1 MRIAVRTALRAVVAL
16 FLVSL
21 ATCFMLDLLPGSPGR
36 AVLGATATP
45 EQVDAFNVARGFDQ
59 PPLERYTSWLGD
71 VVRGDLDRSVRTN
84 VPVVDTLRERLPTTI
99 QIAVMSELLALI
111 VAVPVGLWAAHRSDR
126 WFDRTANGVS
136 FAMLALAP
144 FVLALLLVYVFA
156 IALQWLPVA
165 GWVPFTESPVQ
176 NLRHVALPVLTL
188 AAGEI
193 AVYLRLVRA
202 DAKETLSQPFVLA
215 AKAKGMPTSRIL
227 RSDVLRPSSISL
239 VTLAGV
245 NLGRL
250 IGGTVIVEQVFSL
263 PGIGSAA
270 VQGIVANDFYLVQG
284 IVLVVASA
292 YVVLNAMVDVGC
304 QMIDPRVRRSAA

>member
-1 MRIAVRTALRAVVAL
+1 MRIVLRTALRALVAL

-36 AVLGATATP
+36 AVLGSTATP
-45 EQVDAFNVARGFDQ
+45 EQVDAFNDSRGFND
-59 PPLERYTSWLGD
+59 PPLERYTSWLAD
-71 VVRGDLDRSVRTN
+71 VARGDLDRSVRTN
-84 VPVVDTLRERLPTTI
+84 VPVADTLRERLPTTL
-99 QIAVMSELLALI
+99 QIALMSEALALL
-111 VAVPVGLWAAHRSDR
+111 VAIPVGLWSAHRADR

-156 IALQWLPVA
+156 IALDWLPVA
-165 GWVPFTESPVQ
+165 GWVPFGDDPVQ

-193 AVYLRLVRA
+193 AVYLRLVRS
-202 DAKETLSQPFVLA
+202 DAKETLAQPFVLA
-215 AKAKGMPTSRIL
+215 ARAKGMPTAHIL

-239 VTLAGV
+239 VTLAGI

-250 IGGTVIVEQVFSL
+250 IGGTVIVEQVFAL

-284 IVLVVASA
+284 IVLVVAAA
-292 YVVLNAMVDVGC
+292 YVVLNALVDVGC